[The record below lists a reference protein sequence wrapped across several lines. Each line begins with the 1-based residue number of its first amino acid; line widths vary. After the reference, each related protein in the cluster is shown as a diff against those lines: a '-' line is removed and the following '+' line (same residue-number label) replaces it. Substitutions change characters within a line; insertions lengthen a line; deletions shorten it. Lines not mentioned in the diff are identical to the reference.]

1 VRENASVAVVFNVY
15 QPITRL
21 RMIVN
26 DNPAALPGR
35 QADDLKSEIAKT
47 QITQIAHQ
55 EHDHTPRAAAD
66 AIISS
71 DAALRRSEALLNAT
85 QRLSKVGGWEWD
97 VEKQTMFWTAEAYR
111 IHDFDPNEIIPG
123 TPEHIEKSLACY
135 EPADRPAILQAFQ
148 RCAEHGE
155 SYDLEFPFTT
165 AIGRRLWIRTTA
177 CPVHDNGRIV
187 SVIGNIMDIT
197 EHKKDQEQLIESERR
212 LSTLMANLP
221 GMAYRCLNDK
231 DWTMTF
237 VSMGCLDLTGYPSE
251 ELLENKR
258 TSYAELI
265 HPDDRQMVWDEIQ
278 HAIERRSQFSL
289 PYRIHS
295 STGEEKWVMETGEG
309 VFADDGHLVTIEG
322 FISDITN
329 RVKAENDRAR
339 LEDQSRQIQ
348 KAESLGRMAGAI
360 AHRFNNLLGV
370 VLGNLEMVINGLPS
384 EPLAVDRL
392 IDAIQS
398 ARKAAEVSGLMLTYL
413 GQSRGKLDPLDL
425 SETCRRCLKS
435 LPSTMPKDVIL
446 TLELPADGPIIR
458 ANANQIQQVL
468 TNVCTNAWE
477 AIGGSRG
484 TIQLI
489 VKVVSPEE
497 IPTVNRFPLDWKPQ
511 AFSYACIEVT
521 DSGCGIASKD
531 IERLFDPFF
540 SSKFAG
546 RGLGLPVVLGLVKAY
561 EGGVAVESRPGKG
574 STFRIYF
581 PVSDDEVSPRQE
593 SAADIPI
600 FEGEGKILL
609 VEDDDM
615 LRKLTQTVL
624 KNLGFDVVSARDG
637 TEALE
642 VFGQH
647 QEEIQFVL
655 CDLTMPRMDGWQT
668 LEALRKIS
676 PEIKIILT
684 SGYNEAQA
692 MAGDHLAL
700 PDAFLGKPYERDEL
714 IQAIGQILAKKG

>member
-1 VRENASVAVVFNVY
+1 
-15 QPITRL
+15 
-21 RMIVN
+21 VN
-26 DNPAALPGR
+26 DN
-35 QADDLKSEIAKT
+35 QADLSGSQVDDLKSEIP
-47 QITQIAHQ
+47 
-55 EHDHTPRAAAD
+55 TPRTQDASLERDKTPQTAGD

-71 DAALRRSEALLNAT
+71 EAALRRSEALLNAT

-97 VEKQTMFWTAEAYR
+97 IEKQTMFWTAEAYR
-111 IHDFDPNEIIPG
+111 IHDFDPNELIPG

-148 RCAEHGE
+148 RCVEHGE

-221 GMAYRCLNDK
+221 GMAYRCLNDEL
-231 DWTMTF
+231 WTMTF
-237 VSMGCLDLTGYPSE
+237 VSKGCLDLTGYPSE
-251 ELLENKR
+251 ELLENRR

-265 HPDDRQMVWDEIQ
+265 HPDDRQMVWDQ
-278 HAIERRSQFSL
+278 VQPAAATRSQFNL
-289 PYRIHS
+289 TYRIRS
-295 STGEEKWVMETGEG
+295 AAGEEKWVLEIGEG
-309 VFADDGHLVTIEG
+309 VFSEDGHLVAIEG
-322 FISDITN
+322 FITDITK
-329 RVKAENDRAR
+329 RVRAEDDKAR
-339 LEDQSRQIQ
+339 LEDQNRQLQ

-360 AHRFNNLLGV
+360 AHRFNNLMGV
-370 VLGNLEMVINGLPS
+370 VLGNLEMVMNAIPPESLV
-384 EPLAVDRL
+384 VDSL

-398 ARKAAEVSGLMLTYL
+398 ARKAAEVSRLMLTYL
-413 GQSRGKLDPLDL
+413 GQPRGKLDPLDL
-425 SETCRRCLKS
+425 SETGRRCLKNLQS
-435 LPSTMPKDVIL
+435 TLPEDVIL
-446 TLELPADGPIIR
+446 TPEFPADGPVIR

-484 TIQLI
+484 TIQLT

-497 IPTVNRFPLDWKPQ
+497 IPTANRFPLDWKPQ
-511 AFSYACIEVT
+511 AVSYACIEVA

-531 IERLFDPFF
+531 IDKLFDPFF

-546 RGLGLPVVLGLVKAY
+546 RGLGLPVVLGVVKSC
-561 EGGVAVESRPGKG
+561 EGGVVVESRPGKG

-581 PVSDDEVSPRQE
+581 PVSDDEVSPQLDH
-593 SAADIPI
+593 AAEVHIPD
-600 FEGEGKILL
+600 GEGTIMLI
-609 VEDDDM
+609 EDDDM
-615 LRKLTQTVL
+615 LRKLTMIVL

-637 TEALE
+637 VEALE
-642 VFGQH
+642 TFHQH
-647 QEEIQFVL
+647 REKIQFVL

-668 LEALRKIS
+668 LEGLRKLS
-676 PEIKIILT
+676 PEIKVILT

-700 PDAFLGKPYERDEL
+700 PDGFLGKPYERDEL
-714 IQAIGQILAKKG
+714 IQAIGQVFAKKG